1 MAFFLIFDIP
11 VYSLSMKK
19 LAVIFTL
26 LTLSSCQIID
36 DIVDIERIDGPCTIL
51 LMDGSTVVTNE
62 SLEIS
67 VRTQA
72 ITYRDDDGK
81 LWSLFKGEY
90 QSYTC
95 GN

>member
-1 MAFFLIFDIP
+1 
-11 VYSLSMKK
+11 MKK
-19 LAVIFTL
+19 LTVIFVL
-26 LTLSSCQIID
+26 LALGACKIID

-51 LMDGSTVVTNE
+51 LTDGSTIVTNE
-62 SLEIS
+62 SLELS